1 MQLGSVFRHIMDIET
16 KVVQGL
22 HNSSTGSIST
32 PIYQTA
38 TFKHPGLGQ
47 STGYDYTRTK
57 NPTRDNLENTYA
69 FLESGI
75 TGVSFATGMAA
86 ITAIFELFSAKD
98 HFIICDDIY
107 GGSYRF
113 FHESC
118 EKRGLEFTYT
128 DTSFVENIKKN
139 IKSNTKAIYLETPT
153 NPMMKVSDITEIS
166 KLAKSHNLLTIV
178 DNTFLTPYFQR
189 PLELGADI
197 VISSAT
203 KYLGGHND
211 TLAGLVA
218 VKKPELGE
226 KLKFIQ
232 NTLGINSAPFD
243 SWLILRG
250 IKTLAVRMDRQEK
263 NANIIANWLQEQK
276 LIKKVLYP
284 GLSNH
289 PGHKICKKQSS
300 GFGGMLSFEVIEK
313 DLVAKLLQN
322 IKIISFAESLG
333 GVESL
338 ITYPI
343 LQTHADVPTEMLEK
357 LGVNERLLRLS
368 VGIESPDDLIAD
380 LAHTIS

>member
-1 MQLGSVFRHIMDIET
+1 MDIET
-16 KVVQGL
+16 KVVRGL
-22 HNSSTGSIST
+22 PVHHSSTGSIST

-38 TFKHPGLGQ
+38 TFKHPELGK

-57 NPTRDNLENTYA
+57 NPTRDNLESTYA
-69 FLESGI
+69 FLESGNVGI
-75 TGVSFATGMAA
+75 SFATGMAA
-86 ITAIFELFSAKD
+86 IAAIFELFSPKD
-98 HFIICDDIY
+98 HIIVCDDIY

-128 DTSFVENIKKN
+128 DTSNIENIKN
-139 IKSNTKAIYLETPT
+139 SLKSNTKAIYIETPT
-153 NPMMKVSDITEIS
+153 NPMMKVSDISEIS
-166 KLAKSHNLLTIV
+166 KLAKKNKMLTIV
-178 DNTFLTPYFQR
+178 DNTFLTPYLQR

-211 TLAGLVA
+211 TLAGLIA
-218 VKKPELGE
+218 VKDSEIGE
-226 KLKFIQ
+226 RLKFIQ

-250 IKTLAVRMDRQEK
+250 IKTLAVRLEK
-263 NANIIANWLQEQK
+263 QQNNAIALVNWMSGQK
-276 LIKKVLYP
+276 HITKVLYP
-284 GLSNH
+284 GLVEH
-289 PGHKICKKQSS
+289 PGYKISKQQSS
-300 GFGGMLSFEVIEK
+300 GFGAMLSFEVEDK
-313 DLVAKLLQN
+313 NLVSKILKNLKL
-322 IKIISFAESLG
+322 IAFAESLG

-343 LQTHADVPTEMLEK
+343 VQTHADVPIEILEK

-368 VGIESPDDLIAD
+368 VGIESPDDLVAD
-380 LAHTIS
+380 LSRAIAS

>member
-1 MQLGSVFRHIMDIET
+1 MDIET

-22 HNSSTGSIST
+22 PIHHSSTGSIST

-38 TFKHPGLGQ
+38 TFRHPELGR

-57 NPTRDNLENTYA
+57 NPTRDNLESTYA
-69 FLESGI
+69 FLESG
-75 TGVSFATGMAA
+75 TVGVSFSTGMAA
-86 ITAIFELFSAKD
+86 IAAIFELFSPKD
-98 HFIICDDIY
+98 HFIVCDDIY

-113 FHESC
+113 FRESC

-128 DTSFVENIKKN
+128 NTSLIENIKKC
-139 IKSNTKAIYLETPT
+139 IQPNTKAIYVETPT
-153 NPMMKVSDITEIS
+153 NPMMKVSDIIEIS
-166 KLAKSHNLLTIV
+166 KLAKEHNLVTIV

-197 VISSAT
+197 VTSSAT

-211 TLAGLVA
+211 TLTGLVA
-218 VKKPELGE
+218 VKDSELGE
-226 KLKFIQ
+226 RLKFIQ
-232 NTLGINSAPFD
+232 NTLGINAAPFD

-250 IKTLAVRMDRQEK
+250 IKTLAVRMERQEK
-263 NANIIANWLQEQK
+263 NAITLANWLQEQK

-284 GLSNH
+284 GLKNH
-289 PGHKICKKQSS
+289 PEHEISKKQSS
-300 GFGGMLSFEVIEK
+300 GFGGMLSFEVASK
-313 DLVAKLLQN
+313 DLVAKILKN

-343 LQTHADVPTEMLEK
+343 VQTHADVPTEMLEK

-380 LAHTIS
+380 LCDAMSC